1 MSIRR
6 EGRATSLV
14 DPLNEPLLERKPL
27 DEESFRRVIA
37 IERKRT
43 ERSKSPFVLMLLEV
57 ANHQGPERTSAALD
71 SVVSV
76 LLASS
81 RDTDLVGWY
90 KNRMTVGALFTGL
103 VVSDKNSI
111 LSTIL
116 TRVSTT
122 LRDEL
127 SFEQFNLVSI
137 SLHFFPDDWDHDS
150 PGRPSNPA
158 LYPDLSTQDKGR
170 RPLLIMKRAIDI
182 VGGALLAL
190 LCLPFCVLIALV
202 VKATSKGPVLFRQQR
217 VGQHGKQFTFLKFRS
232 MYVDNDHSVH
242 KEFVTQ
248 MITRELERDKS
259 ERNQGVYKLTSDKR
273 ITRVG
278 KFLRRTSLDE
288 LPQFINV
295 LRGDM
300 SLVGPR
306 PPIPY
311 ELAAYQTWH
320 RRRLLE
326 VKPGITGLW
335 QVTGRSTVDF
345 DEMVRLD
352 LRYATSWTP
361 WLDLRILIRTPG
373 GRNQRLRRLLAV
385 SHLSIP
391 PASLIPPKFPGHCV
405 LRFNLKQSQIQK
417 KVGEP

>member
-202 VKATSKGPVLFRQQR
+202 VKATSKGPVLFR
-217 VGQHGKQFTFLKFRS
+217 
-232 MYVDNDHSVH
+232 
-242 KEFVTQ
+242 
-248 MITRELERDKS
+248 
-259 ERNQGVYKLTSDKR
+259 
-273 ITRVG
+273 
-278 KFLRRTSLDE
+278 RTGW
-288 LPQFINV
+288 PAWKAIYF
-295 LRGDM
+295 
-300 SLVGPR
+300 
-306 PPIPY
+306 
-311 ELAAYQTWH
+311 
-320 RRRLLE
+320 LE
-326 VKPGITGLW
+326 VSIH
-335 QVTGRSTVDF
+335 
-345 DEMVRLD
+345 VR
-352 LRYATSWTP
+352 
-361 WLDLRILIRTPG
+361 
-373 GRNQRLRRLLAV
+373 
-385 SHLSIP
+385 
-391 PASLIPPKFPGHCV
+391 
-405 LRFNLKQSQIQK
+405 
-417 KVGEP
+417 